1 MILLGIETSCDES
14 AAAVIDGPRVL
25 ASVVSTQLVH
35 HRWGGVVPELAS
47 REHLR
52 MLPLVVRQALAEA
65 GLEPAQR
72 EGGLAGVAATRGP
85 GLPGSLLVGFH
96 FGKALAWARGLPFL
110 GVNHMEGHI
119 HANFSGEEEPPWPVL
134 ALVVSGGHTQLVAM
148 AAPRRYRIIGQTLD
162 DAAGEAFDKVA
173 KLLGLGW
180 PGGPAISRAAEGGDP
195 AFIDYPRAL
204 AGRPGLDFSFSGL
217 KTAVL
222 HSLRAGSGAWRDTHL
237 ADICASFEQ
246 AVCDQLIRNTLRA
259 AGEIGARQLVLAGGV
274 AANGRLRAQLA
285 AACAVRGLPL
295 ALPPLDWCTDNAV
308 MIARAA
314 HGRLLR
320 GERSPLDE
328 DATPRFSLEQASQ

>member
-35 HRWGGVVPELAS
+35 RRWGGVVPELAS

-52 MLPLVVRQALAEA
+52 MLPLVVRQALVEA
-65 GLEPAQR
+65 GLDPARR

-119 HANFSGEEEPPWPVL
+119 HANFSGEDEPPWPVL
-134 ALVVSGGHTQLVAM
+134 ALVVSGGHTQLVEM
-148 AAPRRYRIIGQTLD
+148 VAPRRYRIIGQTLD

-180 PGGPAISRAAEGGDP
+180 PGGPEISRAAEGGNP

-222 HSLRAGSGAWRDTHL
+222 HSLRAGGEAWRDTHL

-259 AGEIGARQLVLAGGV
+259 AGEVGARQLVLAGGV
-274 AANGRLRAQLA
+274 AANGRLRAQLE
-285 AACAVRGLPL
+285 AACASRGLPL
-295 ALPPLDWCTDNAV
+295 ALPPLEWCTDNAV

-320 GERSPLDE
+320 GERSPLCE
-328 DATPRFSLEQASQ
+328 DATPRFSLEQASR

>member
-1 MILLGIETSCDES
+1 MILLGIESSCDES

-25 ASVVSTQLVH
+25 ASVVSTQQTH
-35 HRWGGVVPELAS
+35 RRWGGVVPELAS

-52 MLPLVVRQALAEA
+52 ALPLAAKEALAEA
-65 GLEPAQR
+65 GLGVEAL
-72 EGGLAGVAATRGP
+72 EAVAATRGP

-96 FGKALAWARGLPFL
+96 YAKALAWARGLPFL

-119 HANFSGEEEPPWPVL
+119 YANFAEGEEPPLPCLV
-134 ALVVSGGHTQLVAM
+134 LVVSGGHTQLVEM
-148 AAPRRYRIIGQTLD
+148 AAPRHYRIIGQTLD

-180 PGGPAISRAAEGGDP
+180 PGGPAISRAAAGGDA

-222 HSLRAGSGAWRDTHL
+222 HSLRAHDADWRAAHL
-237 ADICASFEQ
+237 AHLCASFEQ
-246 AVCDQLIRNTLRA
+246 AACDQLIRTTLRA
-259 AGEIGARQLVLAGGV
+259 ARETGARQLVLAGGV
-274 AANGRLRAQLA
+274 AANARLREQLHE
-285 AACAVRGLPL
+285 ACAARGLPL
-295 ALPPLDWCTDNAV
+295 ALPPQAWCTDNAV

-320 GERSPLDE
+320 GERSPLDM
-328 DATPRFSLEQASQ
+328 DATPRFSLEQAL